1 MLIYIR
7 GAGDLAT
14 GVAVRL
20 IRSGYSVV
28 LCDIA
33 QPTAIRRTVAFSE
46 AIRLGET
53 SVEGIRACHAESP
66 EAALSLCA
74 QGIVPVLCDPQ
85 ARFLP
90 VLKPGAVVDAILAK
104 RNLGTHIAMAPV
116 VVTLGPGFTAGR
128 DCHAVVETM
137 RGHDLGRVYYES
149 CALPNTGIPGE
160 IGGQSE
166 KRVLRAPADGFFSPL
181 REIGEIVSPGE
192 AVARVGEIPLRTQ
205 IGGVLRGLLPDGI
218 YVTKGFKAGDVDP
231 RCARAHCYT
240 VSDKARALGGGVLE
254 AILHFSGGVECTF

>member
-1 MLIYIR
+1 MLVLIR

-20 IRSGYSVV
+20 IRAGCCVV

-33 QPTAIRRTVAFSE
+33 QPTSIRRTVAFSE
-46 AIRLGET
+46 AVRLGET
-53 SVEGIRACHAESP
+53 SVEGIRARYAQSV
-66 EAALSLCA
+66 EAALALHA
-74 QGIVPVLCDPQ
+74 QGVVPVLCDPD
-85 ARFLP
+85 ARCLP
-90 VLKPGAVVDAILAK
+90 ALRPGAVVDAILAK

-116 VVTLGPGFTAGR
+116 VVALGPGFTAGQ

-137 RGHDLGRVYYES
+137 RGHDLGRVYYRG
-149 CALPNTGIPGE
+149 CALPNTGVPGE

-166 KRVLRAPADGFFSPL
+166 KRVLRAPADGRFTPL
-181 REIGEIVSPGE
+181 CSIGDAVSPGDTVG
-192 AVARVGEIPLRTQ
+192 AVEGIPLRTQ
-205 IGGVLRGLLPDGI
+205 IGGVLRGILPDGL

-231 RCARAHCYT
+231 RCERAHCFT

-254 AILHFSGGVECTF
+254 AILHFTGGLS